1 MKRIALYF
9 IGFLSVVIVIAVT
22 YLMIGNSY
30 YIEWNDEDES
40 VVGLFFI
47 LLWWILTLLF
57 GNITMA
63 VLAVLKGKSVSNIC
77 YRFSQIWFCT
87 PFCFLL
93 SVFFLSCINFNKY
106 YYGHDGLFHINRLE
120 GIVKAFE
127 DGQFLTKV
135 YPYTNN
141 GYGYAVS
148 LFYCDLWLY
157 PFALIYKMGVPL
169 IVSYII
175 MIW

>member
-9 IGFLSVVIVIAVT
+9 TGFLSAAIVIAIS

-87 PFCFLL
+87 PFLILL
-93 SVFFLSCINFNKY
+93 VCIFAIPKIFPPAISLVFVMCVVSSFAAAIC
-106 YYGHDGLFHINRLE
+106 
-120 GIVKAFE
+120 
-127 DGQFLTKV
+127 
-135 YPYTNN
+135 
-141 GYGYAVS
+141 YA
-148 LFYCDLWLY
+148 LKR
-157 PFALIYKMGVPL
+157 AKEI
-169 IVSYII
+169 
-175 MIW
+175 